1 MCGFTINNIR
11 NILLLAKRIDETLY
25 KKSHCTIKQ
34 EFLLPQQGSFCAHYK
49 NPCLWSLLG
58 KADSSLAANI
68 IHVQYTQ
75 HKNTKVLKFSGIN
88 QLPVYDVYDKLET
101 ENIHT
106 TAKHKVL
113 LDTSTSKC

>member
-1 MCGFTINNIR
+1 MCGFTINNVR
-11 NILLLAKRIDETLY
+11 NTLLLAKRIDETLY
-25 KKSHCTIKQ
+25 KKAHCTIKTRI
-34 EFLLPQQGSFCAHYK
+34 FVRQQGSLCTHYK

-58 KADSSLAANI
+58 KADSSLSANI

-75 HKNTKVLKFSGIN
+75 HKNTKGLKFSGIN
-88 QLPVYDVYDKLET
+88 QLLVYDVYDKLET

-113 LDTSTSKC
+113 LDTSTSKY